1 VSPSHV
7 LEPTYA
13 SIKGWLVASVWPD
26 GHRLE
31 ANRIAEELGVS
42 ITPVRDSLSRL
53 VGERLAELTPGNG
66 FRVPLR
72 SEQDLKDLLA
82 FNLELLR
89 LALGYHGI
97 TGSSQNPASHD
108 AASRIEALFEH
119 LACRSDNREVH
130 ASMLSL
136 NDRLHGTRRV
146 DAAIGNDARDEI
158 GGMEQLARSPG
169 ATRELLQVLE
179 RYHEERIARAAIYVR
194 HLGRGLNHAGTG

>member
-7 LEPTYA
+7 LEPTYTA
-13 SIKGWLVASVWPD
+13 IKAGLVSSVWPA
-26 GHRLE
+26 GQRLE

-53 VGERLAELTPGNG
+53 VGERLAELTPGDG
-66 FRVPLR
+66 FRVPMR
-72 SEQDLKDLLA
+72 SEQDLKDLLG

-89 LALGYHGI
+89 LAVCQ
-97 TGSSQNPASHD
+97 GSTALSFPPATNPD
-108 AASRIEALFEH
+108 AASRIDALFEH

-146 DAAIGNDARDEI
+146 DAAIGSDAPDEI
-158 GGMEQLARSPG
+158 AGLERLARSPS
-169 ATRELLQVLE
+169 ANRELLQALE
-179 RYHEERIARAAIYVR
+179 RYHLERIARAAIYVR
-194 HLGRGLNHAGTG
+194 HLGRGLGHAGTG

>member
-1 VSPSHV
+1 MSPSHV

-13 SIKGWLVASVWPD
+13 AIKGWLVASVWPA

-89 LALGYHGI
+89 LAVGCQGP
-97 TGSSQNPASHD
+97 TASSPDPAIAD
-108 AASRIEALFEH
+108 TASRIDALFEH

-130 ASMLSL
+130 ASILSL
-136 NDRLHGTRRV
+136 NDRLHGTRRL
-146 DAAIGNDARDEI
+146 DAAIGNDAPDAI
-158 GGMEQLARSPG
+158 AGMEQLARSPG
-169 ATRELLQVLE
+169 ASRELLQVLE
-179 RYHEERIARAAIYVR
+179 RYHLERIARAAIYVR
-194 HLGRGLNHAGTG
+194 HLGRGLGHAGTG